1 MKIKSNGSI
10 TPNPFSIQQ
19 YNNNVDIKCFEIP
32 RFYYGNTDSETDIS
46 ELYDTNPVD
55 LSTCNV
61 IMRVTNPDDMIMQ
74 GNELYISTK
83 TGEDEFDDDDD
94 IVVVNWVITDNISQF
109 AGKRTYQLEFYH
121 EDKLV
126 FRTQVMNFI
135 VKESLD
141 TEKNIIE
148 KEPNLIKD
156 FQDELTEIMGSA
168 KDYSEYI
175 DNTIEAEMQ
184 NKINYYHKYTSSY
197 LTTSKNETTIP
208 ININAYSQTT
218 ILFVFVNGIM
228 KKEGI
233 DYTIDGNNVVFNNG
247 FSVVG
252 TEIYFVC
259 LKSITTD
266 IKDYDLFKGEKGAD
280 GKDGLGVPSGGT
292 TGQVLAKKSDTDN
305 DTEWTDLIEYVK
317 FHSIVKASACH
328 IVEFK
333 NGKKMFIDTGLLS
346 EWEDIKDAID
356 SLNITKFDYGIV
368 THCHCDHIGNLQNM
382 FTTYDLSE
390 CTIYTQ
396 GEPDFTNYGDKFM
409 DGEETVYN
417 DMMSI
422 FSSNN
427 CTPIVPTNDSYITID
442 EDTKLHFM
450 NTDINFYADYYN
462 AKAEG
467 YDKTNNNLW
476 SLVTE
481 IIHKNNVILTT
492 GDIES
497 IVEEKITP
505 YVHKCNIMTA
515 PHHMVNISA
524 YKGFYDITNPEI
536 CVAQFSSNEI
546 YFNDICSGYKYLH
559 DSNTFIVNRTYNN
572 SNSLLYTFIS
582 NGYTI
587 ENNIVGSKYTE
598 IEKPQLYRNVRDLIN
613 YNNKLETEITLEEII
628 DNMVNGSILKT
639 STHPNYPTQFTQF
652 YNDLSVIFPL
662 LNTRWW
668 NIQINKGF
676 NSEYCEIIVSDE
688 NLTFKAIRS
697 AKSVSW
703 KISGHGV
710 IGSNILTGGRM
721 NGNSQLI
728 STLKKLPVGH
738 YISAY
743 LDDVGSVLVTDGAY
757 NISIDVYYNE
767 NYENVNASIHGV
779 LRGGTN
785 TNAKAVVSG
794 YINTSQSQQWWKAL

>member
-305 DTEWTDLIEYVK
+305 DTEWIDQTGGSSESEVIDNLIGNATDKAPSQRAVNEALLDTYSTEEKRIGTWGDGKPLYRK
-317 FHSIVKASACH
+317 TFILTSISTGSNYITHNIDNLGDLTNVYGNCLRKD
-328 IVEFK
+328 
-333 NGKKMFIDTGLLS
+333 GKWQPALRTDSTLLD
-346 EWEDIKDAID
+346 WQIGVNDIG
-356 SLNITKFDYGIV
+356 STKFV
-368 THCHCDHIGNLQNM
+368 LM
-382 FTTYDLSE
+382 
-390 CTIYTQ
+390 
-396 GEPDFTNYGDKFM
+396 
-409 DGEETVYN
+409 
-417 DMMSI
+417 
-422 FSSNN
+422 
-427 CTPIVPTNDSYITID
+427 
-442 EDTKLHFM
+442 
-450 NTDINFYADYYN
+450 
-462 AKAEG
+462 
-467 YDKTNNNLW
+467 
-476 SLVTE
+476 
-481 IIHKNNVILTT
+481 
-492 GDIES
+492 
-497 IVEEKITP
+497 
-505 YVHKCNIMTA
+505 
-515 PHHMVNISA
+515 
-524 YKGFYDITNPEI
+524 
-536 CVAQFSSNEI
+536 
-546 YFNDICSGYKYLH
+546 
-559 DSNTFIVNRTYNN
+559 
-572 SNSLLYTFIS
+572 
-582 NGYTI
+582 
-587 ENNIVGSKYTE
+587 VGSKYTNTLVLT
-598 IEKPQLYRNVRDLIN
+598 KGN
-613 YNNKLETEITLEEII
+613 ITLEYT
-628 DNMVNGSILKT
+628 KT
-639 STHPNYPTQFTQF
+639 
-652 YNDLSVIFPL
+652 
-662 LNTRWW
+662 
-668 NIQINKGF
+668 
-676 NSEYCEIIVSDE
+676 
-688 NLTFKAIRS
+688 
-697 AKSVSW
+697 
-703 KISGHGV
+703 
-710 IGSNILTGGRM
+710 
-721 NGNSQLI
+721 
-728 STLKKLPVGH
+728 
-738 YISAY
+738 
-743 LDDVGSVLVTDGAY
+743 TD
-757 NISIDVYYNE
+757 
-767 NYENVNASIHGV
+767 
-779 LRGGTN
+779 
-785 TNAKAVVSG
+785 
-794 YINTSQSQQWWKAL
+794 